1 MLWYELN
8 ARRLYAAE
16 YAARLADDARAPAP
30 ARKRR
35 RWAHRHLAQR
45 ARRWAAQP
53 QAEL

>member
-1 MLWYELN
+1 MLWYDLN
-8 ARRLYAAE
+8 ARRLHAAE
-16 YAARLADDARAPAP
+16 HVARLADDADEAAH

-35 RWAHRHLAQR
+35 RWADRHLARR

>member
-1 MLWYELN
+1 MLWYDLN
-8 ARRLYAAE
+8 ARRLHAAE
-16 YAARLADDARAPAP
+16 YAARLADDGRAPAP

-35 RWAHRHLAQR
+35 RWADRHLAQR